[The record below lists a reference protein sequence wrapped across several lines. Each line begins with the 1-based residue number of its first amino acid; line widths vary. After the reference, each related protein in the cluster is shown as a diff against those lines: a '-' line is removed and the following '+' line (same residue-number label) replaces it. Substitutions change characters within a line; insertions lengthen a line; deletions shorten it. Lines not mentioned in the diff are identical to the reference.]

1 MGTKTL
7 LLVTG
12 MLISGV
18 CNTILNKLQDMTCV
32 ENCDD
37 PKLSKYFEQPI
48 WQTFNMFIGETF
60 CFVLVNAILAWEYH
74 QAKRYAPLATD
85 GTLASDISS
94 GELTVIEEEEN
105 NHVTKVEEEELTGN
119 LVYLFWLPTLCDIC
133 GTTVCIEFF
142 FVRIVTINNCFD
154 IFFFSL

>member
-37 PKLSKYFEQPI
+37 PELSKYFEQPI

-60 CFVLVNAILAWEYH
+60 CFILVNAFLAWEYH

-85 GTLASDISS
+85 GTLVSDVNS

-105 NHVTKVEEEELTGN
+105 NNVTKVEEEQLTGN
-119 LVYLFWLPTLCDIC
+119 LVYLLWLPTLCDIC

-142 FVRIVTINNCFD
+142 FMSEF
-154 IFFFSL
+154 